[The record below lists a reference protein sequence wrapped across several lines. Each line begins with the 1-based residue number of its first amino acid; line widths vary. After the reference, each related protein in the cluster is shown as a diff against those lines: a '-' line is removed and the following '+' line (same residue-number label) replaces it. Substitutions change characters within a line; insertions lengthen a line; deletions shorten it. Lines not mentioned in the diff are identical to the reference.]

1 MVVRERVDGEQAD
14 RLFHALSDPTRRDIL
29 ARTLRREHSVSELA
43 SLYPMSFAAVQR
55 HVAVL
60 GEARLVTKRAV
71 HRHRYVR
78 ANPDAIETAANVLD
92 RLLLQWTDRLE
103 RFELELTRDDV
114 GGA

>member
-1 MVVRERVDGEQAD
+1 MVVREPAARVDRVFQALAD
-14 RLFHALSDPTRRDIL
+14 ATRRDIL

-60 GEARLVTKRAV
+60 GAAQLVTKRAV

-78 ANPDAIETAANVLD
+78 GNPAAIDDAALVLD
-92 RLLLQWTDRLE
+92 RLRQQWIDRLV
-103 RFELELTRDDV
+103 RFEAELADGDEATS
-114 GGA
+114 